1 MTAPRAIHQ
10 LVIEMPAIDVF
21 RLNHSMTVLPVRPT
35 QLAASFISNQAG
47 GEPPPHAR
55 HRALT
60 LSGPALLSKHDST
73 PPSVPNL
80 NFAILQIHRGVIG
93 SRCKRAT
100 DLEADDSG
108 PLMDSAD
115 ATICRTHFIRNAGP
129 GAAAQTML
137 AAVSAGHPC

>member
-73 PPSVPNL
+73 PPSDC
-80 NFAILQIHRGVIG
+80 FDY
-93 SRCKRAT
+93 AT
-100 DLEADDSG
+100 
-108 PLMDSAD
+108 
-115 ATICRTHFIRNAGP
+115 
-129 GAAAQTML
+129 AQTDGLPEWVMVRQDGPHAPWL
-137 AAVSAGHPC
+137 AFGFLQASPFAWGAGTGCNQVTV